1 MARVDDTGGSGYVVD
16 NGTGLNVRTK
26 INQIAAAINSLN
38 SGTGNPTINTAFQP
52 HIDTS

>member
-26 INQIAAAINSLN
+26 INQKEREERKND
-38 SGTGNPTINTAFQP
+38 QEY
-52 HIDTS
+52 